1 MNKKYEINFHL
12 IDLNEKEYNEIL
24 SFVRNYK
31 TILNI
36 GGGEDKREEK
46 LKTYINSIGNLDN
59 ETIYNEIIKIINE

>member
-24 SFVRNYK
+24 NFVRTYK

-46 LKTYINSIGNLDN
+46 LKTYISSIAHIDN
-59 ETIYNEIIKIINE
+59 ETIYNEIVKIINE